1 MIRKQKAFNWVILLL
16 TEVCTILTLPTPF
29 ISESS
34 ILLNVSVTLLS
45 HGRKVGPSPG
55 TPGPPGPPAPPGPL
69 GPLETWEITFTVW
82 NSEFKHPETLN
93 WSINKDL
100 PKLYNWIIT
109 NQSEKFCVPSEVILF
124 IELLTMFIRGQSLS
138 SSYVTVINRNDNQ
151 RHLIGYTWIEKI
163 SQFLTLQYVKI
174 SIKTPFF
181 CYRWYTK
188 EKKCFHYI
196 RQINH
201 GL

>member
-1 MIRKQKAFNWVILLL
+1 MVEKWYPV
-16 TEVCTILTLPTPF
+16 
-29 ISESS
+29 
-34 ILLNVSVTLLS
+34 
-45 HGRKVGPSPG
+45 
-55 TPGPPGPPAPPGPL
+55 L
-69 GPLETWEITFTVW
+69 GPRDPGEITFTVW

-109 NQSEKFCVPSEVILF
+109 NQSGKFCVPSEVILF
-124 IELLTMFIRGQSLS
+124 IELLTMIIRGQSPPLLP
-138 SSYVTVINRNDNQ
+138 SSYITVINRNDNQ

-181 CYRWYTK
+181 FYRYTK
-188 EKKCFHYI
+188 ENKYFHSI
-196 RQINH
+196 RKINH
-201 GL
+201 SL